1 MFKRL
6 LRPFH
11 PSWSFYTLVF
21 GVIFGIVCGIVT
33 EQAFI
38 TGLFWIFLSPILVVL
53 CLRRACLLTAGIIF
67 LVGFIL
73 GNFRTSFDLTGQEF
87 VQNLAGRTVTIVGNL
102 AEDPD
107 DSSGKLVIR
116 LQNLHFY
123 TPPDS
128 VENLWK
134 NTTQSVENSSNSD
147 SSSTN
152 QPTLAQSIT
161 NPSSPDQPSTPS
173 LQSIIRTDSFTS
185 ASGTL
190 HITLSTKV
198 ELERSDLIALQGKLD
213 AGFGTF
219 VGKMSRPEVL
229 SVERSDPGDIFA
241 KFKHWFSSTVK
252 QFIPSPEVDLGL
264 GYLMGM
270 KTGLSKDFSTALQ
283 AVGMTHVVVA
293 SGAHLAILTGAAKK
307 LFGKISKFAGI
318 LFSLLMILAFV
329 MIVGF
334 TPSMT
339 RAALVASLSLFA
351 GYFGRKFTPFRLI
364 GFVAMITLLIS
375 PMNFLNLGWQLSF
388 ASFFGIL
395 IVAPR
400 LQRTFYG
407 GKHPPWLAS
416 MLITSLATS
425 LLCAPIL
432 IFNFGTLSFLS
443 FVANLIILPTL
454 PYAMLGMML
463 TGTVSFIPPLAS
475 IIAQLTTWLLDLH
488 IWLVNF
494 LSEQTAFILELES
507 NNPIFFL
514 LYLSVLFYLAYPAL
528 VKLIKPRPPLVVE
541 DLPVSR

>member
-1 MFKRL
+1 MLKRL

-38 TGLFWIFLSPILVVL
+38 TGFFWIFLSLMLVVL

-73 GNFRTSFDLTGQEF
+73 GNFRTSFDLASREF
-87 VQNLAGRTVTIVGNL
+87 VQNLAGQTVTVAGNL

-123 TPPDS
+123 TSPDP
-128 VENLWK
+128 VKNLWK
-134 NTTQSVENSSNSD
+134 NTTQSVENSVQNPSNSG
-147 SSSTN
+147 SSGTN
-152 QPTLAQSIT
+152 QSTP
-161 NPSSPDQPSTPS
+161 NPSSPDQPSAPS
-173 LQSIIRTDSFTS
+173 LQSIISTDSFTS
-185 ASGTL
+185 ASGAL
-190 HITLSTKV
+190 YITLSTKV
-198 ELERSDLIALQGKLD
+198 DLERSDLIALQGKLD

-229 SVERSDPGDIFA
+229 AVERSDPGDIFA

-283 AVGMTHVVVA
+283 TVGMTHVVVA

-339 RAALVASLSLFA
+339 RAALVASLSLVA
-351 GYFGRKFTPFRLI
+351 GYFGLKFTPLRLI
-364 GFVAMITLLIS
+364 GFVAMITLLIN

-454 PYAMLGMML
+454 PYVMLGTML

-514 LYLSVLFYLAYPAL
+514 LYLSVLLYLAYPTL
-528 VKLIKPRPPLVVE
+528 VGLIKPRPPLAAE
-541 DLPVSR
+541 DLPISR